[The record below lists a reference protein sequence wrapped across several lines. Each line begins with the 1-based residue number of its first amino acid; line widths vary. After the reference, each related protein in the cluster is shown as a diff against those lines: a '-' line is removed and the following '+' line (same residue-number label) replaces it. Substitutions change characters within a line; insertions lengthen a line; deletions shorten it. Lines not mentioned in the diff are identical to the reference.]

1 MEEGDVGLCQRKN
14 RSDKH
19 HLGAQKHNEE
29 NVYRQETNVLEHI
42 SENHMKGSHLPRKSY
57 FISDDVSYVFQTFV
71 QDTMNRPDKS
81 FQHRKHRKR
90 GVRQKTFSVQ
100 VGIHGRLKVPCHTVT
115 VIYDIKNND
124 IITAFPTI

>member
-19 HLGAQKHNEE
+19 HSGGQKHDEE

-42 SENHMKGSHLPRKSY
+42 SENHMKGSHLAEKSY
-57 FISDDVSYVFQTFV
+57 FISDDVSYVFETFV

-90 GVRQKTFSVQ
+90 
-100 VGIHGRLKVPCHTVT
+100 
-115 VIYDIKNND
+115 
-124 IITAFPTI
+124 